1 MRPADRSAYSYRHDD
16 RVPKFDEGR
25 ILLVMDGDCA
35 LCSTA
40 ARRIAALDRR
50 DEVRIT
56 TMQRPLGRALLE
68 HYSLDADDPATWLM
82 LRDGQARGSLDAM
95 LALSAHLHPVFRP
108 LGVLRLLPVR
118 VQDWLYARIARNRYA
133 MFGRDDLCAMP
144 DPDLRRRLVE

>member
-1 MRPADRSAYSYRHDD
+1 
-16 RVPKFDEGR
+16 
-25 ILLVMDGDCA
+25 
-35 LCSTA
+35 
-40 ARRIAALDRR
+40 
-50 DEVRIT
+50 
-56 TMQRPLGRALLE
+56 
-68 HYSLDADDPATWLM
+68 
-82 LRDGQARGSLDAM
+82 M